1 MKVLL
6 KTFGCQQNDHD
17 SRVAESL
24 LGKAGYQLTDH
35 VNRADVIIFNTCSV
49 RQHAEER
56 VFGQLTQLKP
66 VKKKKPGLLIGVMG
80 CMVENYREKFFA
92 DFPHVDFLIGTRSV
106 RELPR
111 AIERAGAERKKVMEL
126 AKSGFGYELYEYAK
140 LDGEIHAY
148 LPVMTGCDKVCS
160 FCVVPYVR
168 GREISRAP
176 EEILDEIRRLADGGI
191 KHVTLI
197 GQNVNSYGN
206 RPGTGMPFARLLR
219 EAAGIDGIEKI
230 GFTTSH
236 PQDAGEELFLA
247 IRDHAKI
254 SRRFHLPLQSGSD
267 KILKKMR
274 RGHTL
279 AEYCDKINRL
289 RELVPDISI
298 TTDMIVGFP
307 EETGEDYE
315 LSRQAMKEI
324 QFDGAFIFKYSPRS
338 HTIAAKWKDDVSSA
352 EKDRRVNEL
361 LRLQRGITKSRNERL
376 IGQTCRVMIEG
387 MSKKSGQE
395 VSARTWQ
402 EKKVV
407 FRGEASEMG
416 SIVTVRLK
424 ELSSETFRAERV

>member
-338 HTIAAKWKDDVSSA
+338 HTIAA
-352 EKDRRVNEL
+352 N
-361 LRLQRGITKSRNERL
+361 T
-376 IGQTCRVMIEG
+376 
-387 MSKKSGQE
+387 
-395 VSARTWQ
+395 
-402 EKKVV
+402 
-407 FRGEASEMG
+407 
-416 SIVTVRLK
+416 
-424 ELSSETFRAERV
+424 

>member
-1 MKVLL
+1 M
-6 KTFGCQQNDHD
+6 KTFGCQQNDYD

-49 RQHAEER
+49 RQHAEDR
-56 VFGQLTQLKP
+56 VFGQLTQLKAA
-66 VKKKKPGLLIGVMG
+66 KKKKPGLLIGVMG

-168 GREISRAP
+168 GREISRP
-176 EEILDEIRRLADGGI
+176 SEEILDEIRRLADGGI

-197 GQNVNSYGN
+197 GQNVNSYGS
-206 RPGTGMPFARLLR
+206 RTGMGMSFAGLLR
-219 EAAGIDGIEKI
+219 EAVKIDGVEKI

-247 IRDHAKI
+247 IRDHEKI
-254 SRRFHLPLQSGSD
+254 SRRFHLPLQSGSND
-267 KILKKMR
+267 VLKRMR

-279 AEYCDKINRL
+279 PEYRAKIDRL
-289 RELVPDISI
+289 RELVPDISV

-307 EETGEDYE
+307 GESLEDYE
-315 LSRQAMKEI
+315 LTKKAMREI
-324 QFDGAFIFKYSPRS
+324 RFDGAFIFKYSPRS
-338 HTIAAKWKDDVSSA
+338 RAIAAKWKDDVSPA

-361 LRLQRGITKSRNERL
+361 LKLQRGITKSENESL
-376 IGQTCRVMIEG
+376 LGQTCRVMIEAV
-387 MSKKSGQE
+387 SKKSGNE

-402 EKKVV
+402 ERKVV
-407 FRGEASEMG
+407 FEGDASEIG
-416 SIVTVRLK
+416 SIVTVRLN